1 MATQLYPILGIQPM
15 CDTRSSMQA
24 MKSECRTTGLIERIL
39 AHLKRKEATAEL
51 VMLPEGRGPPQV
63 RLFD

>member
-1 MATQLYPILGIQPM
+1 L
-15 CDTRSSMQA
+15 TRLKIA
-24 MKSECRTTGLIERIL
+24 CIEDPAIIERIL
-39 AHLKRKEATAEL
+39 AHLKGKEVTAEL